1 MAFARIWHML
11 GGGRRR
17 RPTSAQVFRQAQR
30 LRDDGRFEDAAEL
43 VADALIREPG
53 SVVGHL
59 LAGSLHMTLR
69 ETGQARTS
77 FERVLALEP
86 TQPRALLG
94 LARIALEDGETVACR
109 DLLSRALA
117 RYPDFPEA
125 RALLD
130 VARGLS
136 AGPEPKRS
144 ATPAPTAVPT
154 PAPTPMAALAA
165 APAGRAVP
173 TATAQPEVTA
183 APKEP
188 TAAERLRLPS
198 ESREAL
204 FMRPDA
210 TLVFAE
216 PRGPRTEAVA
226 ARAVKLARIATAV
239 LARAGFGPL
248 RHAVIEGAAETT
260 YLRTDDAALLTLAF
274 DRDVTAATAVSHLE
288 RVWGRYRSELA

>member
-1 MAFARIWHML
+1 MAKILNGSEDVMVFTRIWQMI
-11 GGGRRR
+11 GRKRR
-17 RPTSAQVFRQAQR
+17 QPTSAQMFRQAQR

-43 VADALIREPG
+43 VAGALIREPG

-69 ETGQARTS
+69 EPGQACTS
-77 FERVLALEP
+77 FERVLALDP

-94 LARIALEDGETVACR
+94 LARIWLEEGNLATCR
-109 DLLSRALA
+109 ELLSRALA

-130 VARGLS
+130 VVRGLATGGEG
-136 AGPEPKRS
+136 AG
-144 ATPAPTAVPT
+144 AV
-154 PAPTPMAALAA
+154 
-165 APAGRAVP
+165 APAGAI
-173 TATAQPEVTA
+173 
-183 APKEP
+183 
-188 TAAERLRLPS
+188 RLDRVRLPA

-204 FMRPDA
+204 FVRRDA
-210 TLVFAE
+210 TLVFAA

-226 ARAVKLARIATAV
+226 ASAVKLARIATAM
-239 LARAGFGPL
+239 LARAGLGPL

-274 DRDVTAATAVSHLE
+274 ASDVKTGTAVAHLE
-288 RVWGRYRSELA
+288 RVWGSCRAELA

>member
-1 MAFARIWHML
+1 MVFARIWHRL
-11 GGGRRR
+11 GGRRR
-17 RPTSAQVFRQAQR
+17 QPTSAQMFRQAQR

-43 VADALIREPG
+43 VADALIREPA

-59 LAGSLHMTLR
+59 LSGSLHMTLR

-94 LARIALEDGETVACR
+94 LARLALEDGEAKTCR

-130 VARGLS
+130 VARDLGPS
-136 AGPEPKRS
+136 ADPKRAATPVIVPTAILI
-144 ATPAPTAVPT
+144 ATPATMPAVTTVTT
-154 PAPTPMAALAA
+154 PAA
-165 APAGRAVP
+165 APAPAVKG
-173 TATAQPEVTA
+173 A
-183 APKEP
+183 APADRLHLP
-188 TAAERLRLPS
+188 T

-288 RVWGRYRSELA
+288 RVWGSCRSELA

>member
-1 MAFARIWHML
+1 MVLARIWHRL
-11 GGGRRR
+11 GGRRR
-17 RPTSAQVFRQAQR
+17 QPTSAQMFRQAQR

-59 LAGSLHMTLR
+59 LSGSLHMALR
-69 ETGQARTS
+69 ESGQARTS

-94 LARIALEDGETVACR
+94 LARLALEDGEAKTCR

-130 VARGLS
+130 VTGDLAPS
-136 AGPEPKRS
+136 AGPKRAATPVLVPAAIPI
-144 ATPAPTAVPT
+144 ATPART
-154 PAPTPMAALAA
+154 PAVTTATTSAATL
-165 APAGRAVP
+165 APAANG
-173 TATAQPEVTA
+173 ATAA
-183 APKEP
+183 DRLHLP
-188 TAAERLRLPS
+188 T

-288 RVWGRYRSELA
+288 RVWGSCRSELA

>member
-1 MAFARIWHML
+1 MGFARIWHML

-17 RPTSAQVFRQAQR
+17 RPTSAQMFRQAQR

-94 LARIALEDGETVACR
+94 LARIALEDGETLACR

-136 AGPEPKRS
+136 TGAEPKR
-144 ATPAPTAVPT
+144 PAPPVTAAAPI
-154 PAPTPMAALAA
+154 PAPTPSVAAAP
-165 APAGRAVP
+165 APAGRAVS
-173 TATAQPEVTA
+173 TATIPPEATA
-183 APKEP
+183 APKDLTP
-188 TAAERLRLPS
+188 AERLRLPS

-210 TLVFAE
+210 TLVFGIHSLKE
-216 PRGPRTEAVA
+216 P
-226 ARAVKLARIATAV
+226 V
-239 LARAGFGPL
+239 LPSL
-248 RHAVIEGAAETT
+248 RERLHS
-260 YLRTDDAALLTLAF
+260 
-274 DRDVTAATAVSHLE
+274 RDLDQI
-288 RVWGRYRSELA
+288 

>member
-1 MAFARIWHML
+1 MVFARIWHML
-11 GGGRRR
+11 GGRRPQ
-17 RPTSAQVFRQAQR
+17 PTSAQMFRQAQR
-30 LRDDGRFEDAAEL
+30 LRDEGRFEDAAEL

-59 LAGSLHMTLR
+59 LAGSLHMALR

-94 LARIALEDGETVACR
+94 LARIAFEDGEAGTCR
-109 DLLSRALA
+109 DLLTRALT

-130 VARGLS
+130 VTRELVPRADPTHAAPLPRV
-136 AGPEPKRS
+136 APAIP
-144 ATPAPTAVPT
+144 AATPATTPAPTAKGT
-154 PAPTPMAALAA
+154 
-165 APAGRAVP
+165 APAD
-173 TATAQPEVTA
+173 
-183 APKEP
+183 
-188 TAAERLRLPS
+188 RLRLPT

-288 RVWGRYRSELA
+288 RVWGSCRSELA

>member
-1 MAFARIWHML
+1 MTFARIWHML
-11 GGGRRR
+11 RGGRRR
-17 RPTSAQVFRQAQR
+17 RPTSAQAFRQAQR

-94 LARIALEDGETVACR
+94 LARIALEDGDTVACR

-136 AGPEPKRS
+136 AVPEPKRP
-144 ATPAPTAVPT
+144 ATPAPPT
-154 PAPTPMAALAA
+154 PAPTPIVALAA
-165 APAGRAVP
+165 APAARGVP
-173 TATAQPEVTA
+173 TATSQPEAAA
-183 APKEP
+183 APKELTP
-188 TAAERLRLPS
+188 AERLRLPS

-216 PRGPRTEAVA
+216 PHGPRTEAVA

-288 RVWGRYRSELA
+288 RVWGRCRSELA

>member
-1 MAFARIWHML
+1 MVFARIWHRL
-11 GGGRRR
+11 GGRRR
-17 RPTSAQVFRQAQR
+17 QPTSAQMFRQAQR

-43 VADALIREPG
+43 VADALIREPA

-59 LAGSLHMTLR
+59 LSGSLHMTLR

-94 LARIALEDGETVACR
+94 LARLALEDGEVRTCR

-130 VARGLS
+130 VTRDLAPS
-136 AGPEPKRS
+136 ADPKRAATPVFVPTAIPI
-144 ATPAPTAVPT
+144 ATPARMPAVTTAT
-154 PAPTPMAALAA
+154 RPAATQ
-165 APAGRAVP
+165 APAAKAATPVDRLHLP
-173 TATAQPEVTA
+173 T
-183 APKEP
+183 
-188 TAAERLRLPS
+188 

-216 PRGPRTEAVA
+216 PRGLRTEAVA

-288 RVWGRYRSELA
+288 RVWGSCRSDLA

>member
-1 MAFARIWHML
+1 MVFARIWHRL
-11 GGGRRR
+11 GGRRR
-17 RPTSAQVFRQAQR
+17 QPTSAQMFRQAQR
-30 LRDDGRFEDAAEL
+30 LRIDGRFEDAAEL

-69 ETGQARTS
+69 ESGQARTS

-94 LARIALEDGETVACR
+94 LARLALEDGEAKTCR

-130 VARGLS
+130 VTRDLAPS
-136 AGPEPKRS
+136 ADPKRT
-144 ATPAPTAVPT
+144 ATPALVTAAIPIAT
-154 PAPTPMAALAA
+154 PARTPAVTTATTPAATLAPAPNAA
-165 APAGRAVP
+165 APADRLHLP
-173 TATAQPEVTA
+173 T
-183 APKEP
+183 
-188 TAAERLRLPS
+188 

-288 RVWGRYRSELA
+288 RVWGSCRSELA

>member
-1 MAFARIWHML
+1 MVFARIWHRL
-11 GGGRRR
+11 GGRRR
-17 RPTSAQVFRQAQR
+17 PPTSAQMFRQAQR
-30 LRDDGRFEDAAEL
+30 LRDEGRFEDAAEL
-43 VADALIREPG
+43 VADALIREPA

-59 LAGSLHMTLR
+59 LAGSLHMALR
-69 ETGQARTS
+69 ESGQARTS

-94 LARIALEDGETVACR
+94 LARLAFEDGEAKTCR
-109 DLLSRALA
+109 DLLSRALT

-130 VARGLS
+130 VTRDLAPS
-136 AGPEPKRS
+136 ADPKRAATPVVVPAAIPI
-144 ATPAPTAVPT
+144 ATPARMPAVTTATT
-154 PAPTPMAALAA
+154 PAATQ
-165 APAGRAVP
+165 APAAKGM
-173 TATAQPEVTA
+173 
-183 APKEP
+183 AP
-188 TAAERLRLPS
+188 ADRLRLPT

-288 RVWGRYRSELA
+288 RVWGSCRSELA

>member
-1 MAFARIWHML
+1 MVLARIWHRL
-11 GGGRRR
+11 GGRRR
-17 RPTSAQVFRQAQR
+17 QPTSAQMFRQAQR

-59 LAGSLHMTLR
+59 LSGSLHMALR
-69 ETGQARTS
+69 ESGQARTS

-94 LARIALEDGETVACR
+94 LARLALEDGEAKTCR

-130 VARGLS
+130 VTGDLAPS
-136 AGPEPKRS
+136 AGPKRAATPVLVPAAIPI
-144 ATPAPTAVPT
+144 ATPARIPAVT
-154 PAPTPMAALAA
+154 
-165 APAGRAVP
+165 
-173 TATAQPEVTA
+173 TATTSAATPVPAANGATA
-183 APKEP
+183 ADRLHLP
-188 TAAERLRLPS
+188 T

-288 RVWGRYRSELA
+288 RVWGSCRSELA

>member
-1 MAFARIWHML
+1 MVFARIWHRL
-11 GGGRRR
+11 GGRRR
-17 RPTSAQVFRQAQR
+17 QPTSAQMLRQAQR

-43 VADALIREPG
+43 VADALIREPA

-59 LAGSLHMTLR
+59 LSGSLHMTLR
-69 ETGQARTS
+69 ESGQARTS

-94 LARIALEDGETVACR
+94 LARLALEDGEAKTCR

-130 VARGLS
+130 VTRDLAPS
-136 AGPEPKRS
+136 ADPKRAATPVVVPTTIPI
-144 ATPAPTAVPT
+144 ATPATMPAVTTVTT
-154 PAPTPMAALAA
+154 PAA
-165 APAGRAVP
+165 APAPAVKG
-173 TATAQPEVTA
+173 A
-183 APKEP
+183 APADRLHLP
-188 TAAERLRLPS
+188 T

-288 RVWGRYRSELA
+288 RVWGSCRSELA

>member
-1 MAFARIWHML
+1 MLVARIWHML

-17 RPTSAQVFRQAQR
+17 RPTSAQMFRQAQR
-30 LRDDGRFEDAAEL
+30 LRDQGRFEDAAEL
-43 VADALIREPG
+43 VTEALMHEPG

-94 LARIALEDGETVACR
+94 LARISLEDGDAGTCR

-125 RALLD
+125 RALLELTRD
-130 VARGLS
+130 LARNGSTSS
-136 AGPEPKRS
+136 AAPAAS
-144 ATPAPTAVPT
+144 AAATLVP
-154 PAPTPMAALAA
+154 PVAA
-165 APAGRAVP
+165 APAV
-173 TATAQPEVTA
+173 A
-183 APKEP
+183 APAM
-188 TAAERLRLPS
+188 TRADALAADRLRLPP
-198 ESREAL
+198 ESRETL
-204 FMRPDA
+204 FMRTDA
-210 TLVFAE
+210 TLLFAE

-226 ARAVKLARIATAV
+226 ASAVKLARIATAV

-260 YLRTDDAALLTLAF
+260 YLRMDDAAILTLAF

-288 RVWGRYRSELA
+288 RMWGRCRSELA

>member
-1 MAFARIWHML
+1 MVFARIWHRL
-11 GGGRRR
+11 GGRRR
-17 RPTSAQVFRQAQR
+17 QPTSAQIFRQAQR
-30 LRDDGRFEDAAEL
+30 LRDEGRFDDAAEL

-59 LAGSLHMTLR
+59 LAGSLHMALR
-69 ETGQARTS
+69 ESGQARTS

-94 LARIALEDGETVACR
+94 LARLALEDGEARTCR

-130 VARGLS
+130 VTRDLAPS
-136 AGPEPKRS
+136 ADPKRAATPVFVPTAIPIVTPARVPAVTTATRPATTQAPAAKA
-144 ATPAPTAVPT
+144 ATPADRLHL
-154 PAPTPMAALAA
+154 PM
-165 APAGRAVP
+165 
-173 TATAQPEVTA
+173 
-183 APKEP
+183 
-188 TAAERLRLPS
+188 

-288 RVWGRYRSELA
+288 RVWGSCRSDLA

>member
-1 MAFARIWHML
+1 MGFARIWHVL

-17 RPTSAQVFRQAQR
+17 RPTSAQMFRQAQR
-30 LRDDGRFEDAAEL
+30 LRDHGRFEDAAEL

-136 AGPEPKRS
+136 VGAEPKHP
-144 ATPAPTAVPT
+144 AAPGTPAPT
-154 PAPTPMAALAA
+154 PAPTPIA
-165 APAGRAVP
+165 APAATAGRAMP
-173 TATAQPEVTA
+173 AAAARADATA
-183 APKEP
+183 APKELA
-188 TAAERLRLPS
+188 AAERLRLPT

-288 RVWGRYRSELA
+288 RVWDTCRSELA